1 MLVLEGH
8 RAGNASSYVIN
19 SENPTS
25 SLLLVH
31 TIALLSYNSFSQV

>member
-8 RAGNASSYVIN
+8 RAGNASYVIN
-19 SENPTS
+19 SENPTC

-31 TIALLSYNSFSQV
+31 TIALLSYNSFSLV